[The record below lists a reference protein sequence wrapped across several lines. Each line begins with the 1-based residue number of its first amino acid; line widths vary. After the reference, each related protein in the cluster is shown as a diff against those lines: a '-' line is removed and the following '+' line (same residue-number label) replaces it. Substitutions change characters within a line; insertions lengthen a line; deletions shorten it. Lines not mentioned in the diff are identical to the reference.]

1 MPKINCCEPFV
12 IQLNK
17 QDRDRIKPFIN
28 CYTNVITLT
37 CWALVVDQLVERS
50 LPTPEVRSLNPF
62 VANFYIEHLLTVNY
76 IEKTKINEKEAGSG
90 PFIKKTL
97 TCILSC
103 FDALKLPLTSLP
115 RLTCAAAADACIYT
129 EIEIFLFFR
138 TAHFCPSHMCQTQL
152 V

>member
-90 PFIKKTL
+90 PFIKKT
-97 TCILSC
+97 
-103 FDALKLPLTSLP
+103 
-115 RLTCAAAADACIYT
+115 
-129 EIEIFLFFR
+129 
-138 TAHFCPSHMCQTQL
+138 
-152 V
+152 